1 MCYVV
6 DIEMSSSTSIQSSGL
21 GPYLSPT
28 FMSNNDS
35 LSSTPSSTNAPSP
48 SEPSTTTPNVASTTT
63 SSGPSTTTTS
73 GPSSSGNY
81 GQIKSVYVIS
91 ISTLLLQL
99 QVATTQCLV
108 LHF

>member
-6 DIEMSSSTSIQSSGL
+6 DIEMSSSTSIQSPSFT
-21 GPYLSPT
+21 T

-48 SEPSTTTPNVASTTT
+48 SEPSTTTPNVASTT
-63 SSGPSTTTTS
+63 S

-91 ISTLLLQL
+91 ISILLLQL
-99 QVATTQCLV
+99 QVATTQYLV